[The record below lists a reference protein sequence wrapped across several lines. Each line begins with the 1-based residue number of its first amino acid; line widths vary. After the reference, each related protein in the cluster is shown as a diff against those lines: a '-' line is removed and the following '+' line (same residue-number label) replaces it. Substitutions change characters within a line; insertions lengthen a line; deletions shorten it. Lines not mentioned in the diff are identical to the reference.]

1 MDKLMKELAEYRLKN
16 QLTQAV
22 LAKKLRVGRV
32 TLNRWLNEVQ
42 YPNPLEEHRIKELL
56 KKS

>member
-1 MDKLMKELAEYRLKN
+1 MKELAEYRLKN